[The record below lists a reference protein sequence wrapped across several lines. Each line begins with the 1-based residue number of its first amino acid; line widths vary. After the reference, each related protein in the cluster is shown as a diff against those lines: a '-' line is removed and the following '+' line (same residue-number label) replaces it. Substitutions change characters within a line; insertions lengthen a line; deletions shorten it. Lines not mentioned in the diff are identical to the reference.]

1 MAINRIHTPEGV
13 RDIYGKEYLQKKEIK
28 KHLHSTLRMYG
39 YRDIQTPLFE
49 FADVFGNEVGTT
61 PENELYRF
69 FDKEGNMMALRP
81 DFTPSIA
88 RCASKYFMES
98 FVPVRLCYE
107 GNTFSNTSE
116 LQGKLKETTQMGAE
130 LIGDSSAM
138 ADAEMICMV
147 IDALNACGFKE
158 FQVSIGEIDYFKGIC
173 EEACLSEETMMELR
187 EYISAKNY
195 FGAEEM
201 LARKEVPKRY
211 YDILLTGNEMSSLQ
225 ELQERKELVDNAK
238 SLAAIERLESIYKI
252 IEGYGLAKYVSFDL
266 GMLSKFHY
274 YTGVLFKAYT
284 YGVGDAI
291 VKGGRYDNLLGSF
304 GKESPAVGFVFLVD
318 DILNAYKAQKISSSV
333 SFDETWV
340 VYRKE
345 QTEKAF
351 EKMKMW
357 RQEGKRVVAIL
368 HDGNKS
374 QEAYC
379 AEAEKNQVKDVNFD
393 YF

>member
-1 MAINRIHTPEGV
+1 M
-13 RDIYGKEYLQKKEIK
+13 
-28 KHLHSTLRMYG
+28 
-39 YRDIQTPLFE
+39 
-49 FADVFGNEVGTT
+49 
-61 PENELYRF
+61 
-69 FDKEGNMMALRP
+69 
-81 DFTPSIA
+81 
-88 RCASKYFMES
+88 
-98 FVPVRLCYE
+98 
-107 GNTFSNTSE
+107 
-116 LQGKLKETTQMGAE
+116 
-130 LIGDSSAM
+130 
-138 ADAEMICMV
+138 
-147 IDALNACGFKE
+147 
-158 FQVSIGEIDYFKGIC
+158 
-173 EEACLSEETMMELR
+173 
-187 EYISAKNY
+187 
-195 FGAEEM
+195 
-201 LARKEVPKRY
+201 
-211 YDILLTGNEMSSLQ
+211 
-225 ELQERKELVDNAK
+225 VDNAK

-351 EKMKMW
+351 EKMKLW

-374 QEAYC
+374 REAYC